1 MAKNRKNGSNESNT
15 SNESKVTYTLKY
27 GNKTIQLV
35 IDTSEEMTYSKVI
48 ELVRNA
54 NGKLTE
60 ASIKQIADAVANRMI
75 ESGRF
80 TVKDDRPKS
89 KLSDQVS
96 LDEVIAY
103 AEENGYSKKDALLF
117 LAKKGNTLYTPGGWK
132 KAFRNTVNGT
142 SVGKKNNASEDT
154 SDASETSDGRTFFLG
169 SEFDGESTSSATE
182 AEKKG
187 AGTFVEQ
194 YIASRTGEKPDA
206 DGQEDAAVV
215 KAANA
220 ANAVTSVTGTTNNTV
235 TSVTGTTNNAVTAV
249 TDTTEEESDTDTK
262 TQKFVKPGRPEG
274 GLDAVRS
281 FVMIF
286 PFDSDI
292 AIKIDRD
299 KLAEN
304 FYGAGEKTEWA
315 GVVDWQENCKRYCEA
330 YEKRKQQKDPF
341 IVGSADIKSGKP
353 EGGQDGLIAVK
364 SFVIT
369 FPFDSDIANLVDHNK
384 LAENFYRAGNSISW
398 KGIDNWQETFI
409 SFCKGY
415 EDRELGRIPVV
426 AAPKA
431 SKDSKSKSK
440 NWIALTAAGAALV
453 VALGGVVLADGCADT
468 SDKKTQAIIDA
479 LEKDNEGLKQDNQLK
494 ADIIADLEN
503 EKTTLEGEK
512 AALQATVNA
521 YEQRIADYEKQIA
534 DLEKQIDE
542 AAKNNTISAE
552 EFKKLEAQY
561 NNLLAV
567 YNTVKS
573 ERDDFEKKYK
583 SADAK
588 HKNAM
593 KALATETKRAND
605 LAKQVASKDTTIAEK
620 DKIIKDKDAT
630 IDSLNKT
637 IKSQNSTISTLRSE
651 IADNNDEISALEDEI
666 ASKDAKIA
674 SLQEQLKNAQG
685 SDKAALLAQ
694 IAELTTANEDLTAK
708 VIALGAQN
716 NTLSSY
722 VSELTKAN
730 NDLKSAVKNLENT
743 ISGLEEENSALEE
756 ENANLTTENIAL
768 KNVISIIHDE
778 KQDLEEENADLRAE
792 LDEAIQDYNHIKKLY
807 DDLLASGNITS
818 DEYEKELK
826 AAKDALAK
834 QIAEN
839 SALQAENEEQAKD
852 IENLE
857 SVIQVLTNK
866 NEANQVVISDL
877 LSSIEEK
884 NGEIANKEA
893 VIEELEAKLAQALAT
908 LSELEVVN
916 ESLKEEIE
924 ALQEALKNANNVT
937 NTPNGDIVVNGTTT
951 PNVGN
956 VNDSS
961 SETDKTDGVPGG
973 YVPGAN
979 GGSTGNSNVSSGGS
993 ENNGGRPSTGESSSA
1008 RD

>member
-1 MAKNRKNGSNESNT
+1 MFRKIFGEVDMPKNRKNGSNVSNT
-15 SNESKVTYTLKY
+15 RDESKIVYNVRY
-27 GNKTIQLV
+27 GGKTFQFV
-35 IDTSEEMTYSKVI
+35 IDGSREITVSKV
-48 ELVRNA
+48 EDSVLNAA
-54 NGKLTE
+54 NGELSD
-60 ASIKQIADAVANRMI
+60 ASVGECRDAVVGELI
-75 ESGRF
+75 KSGRY
-80 TVKDDRPKS
+80 VRDDRS

-96 LDEVIAY
+96 LHEMIAY
-103 AEENGYSKKDALLF
+103 ATKNGYSKDDARLF
-117 LAKKGNTLYTPGGWK
+117 FAEKKNKLYTPGGWQR
-132 KAFRNTVNGT
+132 AFRNVVKGT
-142 SVGKKNNASEDT
+142 SVGKAEKKD
-154 SDASETSDGRTFFLG
+154 TSDGRTFFFE
-169 SEFDGESTSSATE
+169 SEFTGDSTSSAT
-182 AEKKG
+182 G
-187 AGTFVEQ
+187 ASDIVKD
-194 YIASRTGEKPDA
+194 YIASRTGKKPGEDGKEDA
-206 DGQEDAAVV
+206 DRKEDADVV
-215 KAANA
+215 KAA
-220 ANAVTSVTGTTNNTV
+220 NTV
-235 TSVTGTTNNAVTAV
+235 TSVTGTKNNAVTSV
-249 TDTTEEESDTDTK
+249 TSTTEGASDTDTN
-262 TQKFVKPGRPEG
+262 TQEFVKPGQPEG
-274 GLDAVRS
+274 GLDAVKAY
-281 FVMIF
+281 VALF
-286 PFDSDI
+286 PFVD
-292 AIKIDRD
+292 AIVESVNHN
-299 KLAEN
+299 KLAET
-304 FYGAGEKTEWA
+304 FYGAGQKTKWA
-315 GVVDWQENCKRYCEA
+315 GVDNWQESCKRYCEA
-330 YEKRKQQKDPF
+330 YENRKQQKDPF

-384 LAENFYRAGNSISW
+384 LAENFYRAGNSIRW

-426 AAPKA
+426 AAPKT

-730 NDLKSAVKNLENT
+730 SGLKSAVKNLENT
-743 ISGLEEENSALEE
+743 ILGLEEENSALEE

-884 NGEIANKEA
+884 NGEIANKDA
-893 VIEELEAKLAQALAT
+893 VIEELEAKLVQALAT
-908 LSELEVVN
+908 LSEQGIVN

-924 ALQEALKNANNVT
+924 ALREALKNADNVT

-979 GGSTGNSNVSSGGS
+979 GSSTGNSNDVSSGTGS

>member
-1 MAKNRKNGSNESNT
+1 MPKNNNKKGNGTRIKIPMKDGGSF
-15 SNESKVTYTLKY
+15 Y
-27 GNKTIQLV
+27 IV
-35 IDTSEEMTYSKVI
+35 IDASEITLDEIKR
-48 ELVRNA
+48 LLRDA
-54 NGKLTE
+54 NVNLTE
-60 ASIKQIADAVANRMI
+60 ASVEQIAESVANKLT

-80 TVKDDRPKS
+80 TVKDGRPKS
-89 KLSDQVS
+89 KLSDQVTLKEL
-96 LDEVIAY
+96 LDY
-103 AEENGYSKKDALLF
+103 ATKNGYPEG
-117 LAKKGNTLYTPGGWK
+117 LARGFYEERGNNLYTPGGWQI
-132 KAFRNTVNGT
+132 ALRNVVNGT
-142 SVGKKNNASEDT
+142 SVGKKNNASKT
-154 SDASETSDGRTFFLG
+154 SDASEDASDGRTFFLESG
-169 SEFDGESTSSATE
+169 FDGDSTSSATE

-187 AGTFVEQ
+187 AGTFVEK
-194 YIASRTGEKPDA
+194 YIASRKRKKTTVQAQGKEDA

-215 KAANA
+215 KAAN
-220 ANAVTSVTGTTNNTV
+220 TV
-235 TSVTGTTNNAVTAV
+235 TSVTGTTNNAVTSE
-249 TDTTEEESDTDTK
+249 TDTTETSTTEEASDTDTSGSGTTTK
-262 TQKFVKPGRPEG
+262 TQKQKFVEPGRPEG
-274 GLDAVRS
+274 GLDAVKAYVVNK
-281 FVMIF
+281 FAN
-286 PFDSDI
+286 
-292 AIKIDRD
+292 AIKDSVEL
-299 KLAEN
+299 KEVAED
-304 FYGAGEKTEWA
+304 FYGAGEKTDWA
-315 GVVDWQENCKRYCEA
+315 GVENWQESCEKRCEA
-330 YEKRKQQKDPF
+330 YVNRKQNKDPF
-341 IVGSADIKSGKP
+341 IVGSADIKSKKEP
-353 EGGQDGLIAVK
+353 EGGKDVVK
-364 SFVIT
+364 AFAIT
-369 FPFDSDIANLVDHNK
+369 YPFDRAIANLVDHNK
-384 LAENFYRAGNSISW
+384 LAEEFWRASNSEFWDIE
-398 KGIDNWQETFI
+398 NWQEAFI
-409 SFCKGY
+409 STCKNY
-415 EDRELGRIPVV
+415 EDILLGRTPVD

-431 SKDSKSKSK
+431 AKDSKSKSK
-440 NWIALTAAGAALV
+440 IWVPVAATSLAVLLV
-453 VALGGVVLADGCADT
+453 AGGVVFRGCADI
-468 SDKKTQAIIDA
+468 SDEKTQAIINA
-479 LEKDNEGLKQDNQLK
+479 LEQDNQLK
-494 ADIIADLEN
+494 ADIIAG
-503 EKTTLEGEK
+503 LEGEK

-637 IKSQNSTISTLRSE
+637 IKSKNNTISALRSE

-792 LDEAIQDYNHIKKLY
+792 LDEAIQKYNHIKNLY

-839 SALQAENEEQAKD
+839 SALQAEKEEQAKD

-857 SVIQVLTNK
+857 SVIRVLTNK
-866 NEANQVVISDL
+866 NEENQVVISDL

-916 ESLKEEIE
+916 ESLEQEIK

-979 GGSTGNSNVSSGGS
+979 GGSNVNSNVSSETGS
-993 ENNGGRPSTGESSSA
+993 ENNDGKRPSTGESSSA